1 MINLDLS
8 NISVGDFA
16 EIEKKMT
23 FDMIKS
29 FALISQD
36 FNPIHLNEE
45 YAANSRF
52 KKRIIPGML
61 VGSLFSGLF
70 GTNLPGEGCIYKSQ
84 NLRFKRAIYIGDVV
98 KAKVEVT
105 HDCIKKKVI
114 TFTTRCFVHKKI
126 MIDGE
131 SEVFVP

>member
-1 MINLDLS
+1 MIISLS

-84 NLRFKRAIYIGDVV
+84 NLRFKRAIYIGDVIRQKLRLLSFV
-98 KAKVEVT
+98 L
-105 HDCIKKKVI
+105 KK
-114 TFTTRCFVHKKI
+114 R
-126 MIDGE
+126 
-131 SEVFVP
+131 